1 MVWSIGRVIGGC
13 LVDAKPVLSKDE
25 SYPPVVFA
33 AYSLESYLSV
43 MVPIF
48 ECMISNPVN

>member
-25 SYPPVVFA
+25 SYVLSLFPYFPIESCLYVMDQIFA
-33 AYSLESYLSV
+33 F
-43 MVPIF
+43 I
-48 ECMISNPVN
+48 IS